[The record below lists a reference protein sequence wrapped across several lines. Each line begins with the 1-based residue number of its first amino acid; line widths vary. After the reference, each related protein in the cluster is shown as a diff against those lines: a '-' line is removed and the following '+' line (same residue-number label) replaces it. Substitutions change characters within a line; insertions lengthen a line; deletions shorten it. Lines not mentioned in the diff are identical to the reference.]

1 MAKKREKKPNT
12 WDPNYNKSNKKSKL
26 ESNENKV
33 ETNNNEIIIGNNSS
47 SGNGNDAYITT
58 AGDKKIDSKNFWN
71 NIQPKSEIFE
81 QYYKAMGIIDNE
93 EEFKKM
99 FELMGKPLPTT
110 FRINTTIGKSL
121 QSLVI
126 DQLKE
131 LVNESS
137 GYKDIEID
145 GELVELPSPFSWYP
159 NEMAWKS
166 SIPKK
171 SFKKNPELSKFHHF
185 LVHHNQQGNI
195 TRQEAVSMIPP
206 LFLDVQSH
214 YNILDMCAAPGSK
227 TTQILEDLHMKHNL
241 ENEEIIKRSLKVD
254 GGDSGSSNEKP
265 SIYIPKGCII
275 ANDVDT
281 NRCYM
286 LVTQT
291 TRLGSPAIIVTN
303 HEAQNFPL
311 LYSKNSD
318 GSESPIYMDRILCD
332 VPCSGD
338 GTTRKNPEVWKKW
351 THAGSIGLHQLQ
363 IKIATRGCQ
372 LLKVGGRMVYST
384 CSMNPVEN
392 EAVIA
397 QIIQKSGG
405 SIKLVDVSSQYPSLI
420 RRPGLHSWTVIDKA
434 GNFPT
439 FESQPEDKKYKL
451 SKTLWPP
458 TPQEAIDMHLEYC
471 MRVYPHLQDTG
482 GFFIAVLEKV
492 SDCPNQ
498 IGKKTGP
505 LNQIDNDQTIITTTA
520 TTTATETATTT
531 DNNTTTTTD
540 EKTTETTIENQA
552 NKQIKNDR
560 QPKLKERDKR
570 QKFFE
575 EPFTVPSEELKKELD
590 VVSKFYG
597 LIEFPMDNLLTRG
610 KNSQKIY
617 WASDSVLSIISN
629 ESNNSLK
636 VINCALKLFQR
647 HDGLG
652 AMECAYRIS
661 QDSVLWIEP
670 FLSKRIVT
678 MTHDD
683 LVMIFKKNEPFF
695 TDFNES
701 ICDQLKAM
709 EPGCFVIKISGAL
722 RETLSSGMAFSAWRG
737 KVSMHLLV
745 SKQEIQSYKGI
756 FHVIDDP
763 VSPTNNN
770 AIESVKKDESK
781 EVSSEIVQDQSKE
794 QKDQN

>member
-26 ESNENKV
+26 ELNENKD
-33 ETNNNEIIIGNNSS
+33 ETNKNNEIIGNNGST
-47 SGNGNDAYITT
+47 GNDAYITT
-58 AGDKKIDSKNFWN
+58 AGDTKIDSKRFWN
-71 NIQPKSEIFE
+71 NIEPKSEIFE

-121 QSLVI
+121 QSLVT

-131 LVNESS
+131 LVSESS

-145 GELVELPSPFSWYP
+145 GEVVQLPSPFSWYP

-171 SFKKNPELSKFHHF
+171 SFKKNPALSKFHHF

-241 ENEEIIKRSLKVD
+241 ENEEIIKRSLKE
-254 GGDSGSSNEKP
+254 GSSDSNEKP

-311 LYSKNSD
+311 LYAKNTD
-318 GSESPIYMDRILCD
+318 GTEGESPIYMDRILCD

-338 GTTRKNPEVWKKW
+338 GTTRKNPEVWRKW

-392 EAVIA
+392 EAVVA
-397 QIIQKSGG
+397 QIIQKSAG

-458 TPQEAIDMHLEYC
+458 TPQEAADMHLEYC

-505 LNQIDNDQTIITTTA
+505 LNQTDQITTSNETTTTA
-520 TTTATETATTT
+520 TTTTTT
-531 DNNTTTTTD
+531 TTTTTD
-540 EKTTETTIENQA
+540 EKTTETTNETTEKSKKQ
-552 NKQIKNDR
+552 NKNKENDR

-590 VVSKFYG
+590 LVSKFYG
-597 LIEFPMDNLLTRG
+597 LTKEFPMDNLLTRG

-629 ESNNSLK
+629 ESNKSLK

-670 FLSKRIVT
+670 FLSKRIIT
-678 MTHDD
+678 ITHDD

-701 ICDQLKAM
+701 ICQQLKDM

-722 RETLSSGMAFSAWRG
+722 RETLSSGMVFSAWRG

-745 SKQEIQSYKGI
+745 SKQEIESYKGI
-756 FHVIDDP
+756 FHIIDDP
-763 VSPTNNN
+763 VTPTNNN
-770 AIESVKKDESK
+770 AIESVKQDESK
-781 EVSSEIVQDQSKE
+781 EVSSEIIEESKE
-794 QKDQN
+794 QKEKTDN